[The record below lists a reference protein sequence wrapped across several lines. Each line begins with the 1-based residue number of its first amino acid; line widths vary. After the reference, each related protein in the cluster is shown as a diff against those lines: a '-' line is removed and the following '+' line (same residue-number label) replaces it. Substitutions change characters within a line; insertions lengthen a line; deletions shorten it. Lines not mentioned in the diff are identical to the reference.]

1 MNVFLKPK
9 VAHFVI
15 FFCFFFLPLFPP
27 LICCSY
33 PVESSS
39 GGLPAKVRKSRSTL
53 SNGSIK
59 KVDARKALSLEAAQL
74 EIQQQHKTLTR
85 QAPVRWASW
94 GHSSNY
100 TKAKNVD
107 SVTVNNS
114 LIQILESDT
123 RFVILSLYTATEE

>member
-15 FFCFFFLPLFPP
+15 FFPPFPP

-114 LIQILESDT
+114 LMQILESDT
-123 RFVILSLYTATEE
+123 RFVIFVSIHHHGGVED